1 MYCIMLRPHKKI
13 LIYHIRP
20 RLNFWPHRIFFI
32 SFFIYLFPYE
42 NKVYGF
48 VFVVVMN
55 YKFKKKKDLSG
66 VLG

>member
-1 MYCIMLRPHKKI
+1 MYCIMLRPHKKNI
-13 LIYHIRP
+13 NLSYP
-20 RLNFWPHRIFFI
+20 PASEFLAASDFFI

-66 VLG
+66 VWG